1 MRRLLS
7 CLAVLTMFSGPLN
20 AQTSTQDVALESSVY
35 VERHDRQIRVVEAAK
50 ELRPGDRVV
59 TILRWDAPSNGP
71 LVMTSA
77 VPAALNLEAASSE
90 QIIVST
96 DGGQTWRRFN
106 GIRPERVTHLRWRA
120 SQGPGRLT
128 YSAIVR

>member
-1 MRRLLS
+1 MRRILS
-7 CLAVLTMFSGPLN
+7 CLAVLTMFSGPLS
-20 AQTSTQDVALESSVY
+20 AQNSGSNVALESSVF
-35 VERHDRQIRVVEAAK
+35 VERQNRQIRVVEVAD

-59 TILRWDAPSNGP
+59 TILRWEAPKNGP

-77 VPAALNLEAASSE
+77 VPAALNLEAASSK
-90 QIIVST
+90 QIIVSS
-96 DGGQTWRRFN
+96 DGGRSWRRFD
-106 GIRPERVTHLRWRA
+106 GIRPERVTHLRWRV